1 MRTDIGRRTALGA
14 LAAGAMVRSA
24 AAEAEPIRI
33 GFAEAMTGSLAAIGK
48 SGIVATQIWAEA
60 INAKGGLLGRQVK
73 LIFYDNQSNPA
84 KVPGLYV
91 KLLDVDKVDIV
102 MSGYATNMAV
112 PAMPVVIS
120 HNKLYMSLFSLATNS
135 EFHYDRTFAMIAT
148 GPDPKKAFSQGF
160 FEIAAAMKPRPTTL
174 AIVGADAEFP
184 RNALDGARALA
195 KEQGLKIVYDKTYP
209 PTTSD
214 FSPIIRAIQ
223 ATSPDMVLVASY
235 PPDSVGMIRAANE
248 VGLKTKLFG
257 GGMVGLQSTPIKVQL
272 GPLLNGIVNYDFWL
286 PWTKLA
292 TPEGLAFLKKYQAEA
307 PGMGVDVL
315 GYYLPPFGYA
325 YMQVLQQAIEA
336 TKSLD
341 DNKLAEA
348 LRTGTFKTIV
358 GDIKFGANG
367 EWLEPRVMEVQFQ
380 NVKANDMEQF
390 RDPGTEVVLWPPALK
405 TGDIQFPYTDV
416 KR

>member
-24 AAEAEPIRI
+24 AAEAEPIKI

-84 KVPGLYV
+84 NVPGLYV

-184 RNALDGARALA
+184 RNATDGVRQNAAA
-195 KEQGLKIVYDKTYP
+195 MGLKIVYDKSYP
-209 PTTSD
+209 PATND
-214 FSPIIRAIQ
+214 YAPIVRAVR
-223 ATSPDMVLVASY
+223 ATNPEVVYVASY
-235 PPDSVGMIRAANE
+235 PSDTAGILRAAAE
-248 VGLKTKLFG
+248 MGFSCRLFG
-257 GGMVGLQSTPIKVQL
+257 GALVGASTAAMKTQL
-272 GPLLNGIVNYDFWL
+272 GPLLNGTVIIEQWV
-286 PWTKLA
+286 PAPKLQ
-292 TPEGLAFLKKYQAEA
+292 TPDVMNFLKTYRARAASE
-307 PGMGVDVL
+307 GVDPL
-315 GYYLPPFGYA
+315 GVFLPPFA
-325 YMQVLQQAIEA
+325 FARMQVIEQAVA
-336 TKSLD
+336 AVGSLD
-341 DNKLAEA
+341 DAKLAA
-348 LRTGTFKTIV
+348 HLKANTFKTVV
-358 GDIKFGANG
+358 GNIAYGKDG
-367 EWLEPRVMEVQFQ
+367 EWAEPRLLWT
-380 NVKANDMEQF
+380 QF
-390 RDPGTEVVLWPPALK
+390 RNIKGSDLAQFETTETEAVLLPEAVK
-405 TGDIQFPYTDV
+405 TGELIEPFV
-416 KR
+416 AGR